1 MKYSLLSLVFVAFI
15 SSAQEQVEDYYE
27 QANTAF
33 TENQLDDSYI
43 FLKNSLQKDPNH
55 LPSKILMGK
64 VLALSFYYEDAI
76 DVLYESLQ
84 AGADPNLI
92 IEFLAN
98 SLLAQ
103 KRYDDIIAL
112 SDIGLSKKNRAVLY
126 ALKGKSENRLEQ
138 PVQAQKYFEQALNT
152 SSTIAGVTDAY
163 AKFLL
168 EHNRLSEAKQFAL
181 KAVEL
186 ESSNAESVRT
196 LAAIYRREGNV
207 NAYVDALNQAL
218 MIDKDQPLVLR
229 DLVTAYIRLNQA
241 ENAKR
246 VIESILE
253 SSPNDPMAKFLF
265 SWANSQLGESDIA
278 QSTLEDLVNNLSLI
292 DADVMQNAHGLL
304 YINGMANLALG
315 NTDLAQQNLQNYV
328 NKQPNDLNASIL
340 LADLYAQ
347 EGNSA
352 TSIKLLEN
360 FKELT
365 LTNLKLSDKLC
376 NLYIEMNLTH
386 KCAFLLDQM
395 DENFSLVPDFISL
408 KAKLLAAQG
417 KPSEALNQ
425 MSQLE
430 NESEQIL
437 VDRALLSIQAGNY
450 ELAKSTLSKL
460 IENAELPNDYKNLLA
475 SVHIKEGDN
484 SEAKA
489 LLDDILSSN
498 PSHFS
503 ALFNLA
509 TVNANLGNYGLAKT
523 SLETLHELRKNDS
536 NVVLMLAKLERRMG
550 NIDAALDYANE
561 AIVLDRNMTEA
572 KLELIAIYQFKG
584 DFESAISVI
593 NPIIKQEFLDPQYIA
608 LRANLFIQS
617 KQFDKASSDL
627 NVLFGIYSADSDSLF
642 DLAIMQRNAKDFSGA
657 LKSLDRAIE
666 LSPKKYPL
674 YRDKTN
680 LFIQTQQFD
689 KASASLEITI
699 DKFGHTPDTYL
710 FKGHLAMVENDPKEA
725 AELYYK
731 SVEQDNF
738 FSLALVQLYGMA
750 TSGYKEQEFVSLME
764 SIIVPAARTDM
775 HRHLLADFYLLNKQN
790 AKAKPHYLAII
801 KHGQYKFTPQVMNNL
816 ANIYM
821 QEEEYETAMDLSLKA
836 HNKQPNDPAILDT
849 YGWSLVKLGKFDEGL
864 SYLRQ
869 SFAMNTAD
877 PAIRFHIAVALSKL
891 NRIAEA
897 KRELTN
903 LLENFDM
910 FEDRDEAQA
919 LLNSL

>member
-1 MKYSLLSLVFVAFI
+1 MKYSLFSLIFFAFI

-27 QANTAF
+27 KANTAF

-112 SDIGLSKKNRAVLY
+112 SDKGLSKKNKSVLY
-126 ALKGKSENRLEQ
+126 ALKAKSENRLGQ
-138 PVQAQKYFEQALNT
+138 TVQAQQYFDQALNT
-152 SSTIAGVTDAY
+152 SNTIAAVTDAY

-168 EHNRLSEAKQFAL
+168 EHNRLDEAKQYAL
-181 KAVEL
+181 KAVDL
-186 ESSNAESVRT
+186 DTSNAESVRT
-196 LAAIYRREGNV
+196 LAAIYRREGDINS
-207 NAYVDALNQAL
+207 YVGSLNKALS
-218 MIDKDQPLVLR
+218 IDKDQPLVLR

-241 ENAKR
+241 DKAKS

-253 SSPNDPMAKFLF
+253 SSPNDPMAKFLY
-265 SWANSQLGESDIA
+265 SWANSQLGEADIA
-278 QSTLEDLVNNLSLI
+278 QSTLEELVNNLSLI
-292 DADVMQNAHGLL
+292 DANVMQNADGLM

-328 NKQPNDLNASIL
+328 NKQPKDLNASIL

-347 EGNSA
+347 QGNSA

-360 FKELT
+360 FKDLT
-365 LTNLKLSDKLC
+365 LTNLKLADRLC

-395 DENFSLVPDFISL
+395 AEEFSLVPEFISL

-425 MSQLE
+425 MNQLE

-437 VDRALLSIQAGNY
+437 LDRALLSIQASNY
-450 ELAKSTLSKL
+450 ELAKTTLAKL

-484 SEAKA
+484 TKAKA
-489 LLDDILSSN
+489 LLNDILSSN

-503 ALFNLA
+503 ALFNLS

-523 SLETLHELRKNDS
+523 SLESLHELRKNDS
-536 NVVLMLAKLERRMG
+536 NVVLMLAKLERKMG

-561 AIVLDRNMTEA
+561 AIVLDRNMIEA
-572 KLELIAIYQFKG
+572 KLELISIYQLKG
-584 DFESAISVI
+584 DYESAVSVI
-593 NPIIKQEFLDPQYIA
+593 NPIVKQEFLDPKYIA
-608 LRANLFIQS
+608 IRANLFIQS
-617 KQFDKASSDL
+617 KQLEKAVPDL
-627 NVLFGIYSADSDSLF
+627 NVLFGIFSSDSDSLF
-642 DLAIMQRNAKDFSGA
+642 DLAIMQRNANDFDGA
-657 LKSLDRAIE
+657 LKSLNRAIE

-680 LFIQTQQFD
+680 LFIQTQQFT
-689 KASASLEITI
+689 KASASLKTTI
-699 DKFGHTPDTYL
+699 DAFGHTADTYL
-710 FKGHLAMVENDPKEA
+710 FKGHLAMVENTPEEA
-725 AELYYK
+725 AGFYYQ
-731 SVEQDNF
+731 SIEQDNF
-738 FSLALVQLYGMA
+738 FSLALVQLYGLA
-750 TSGYKEQEFVSLME
+750 TSGFKEQEFVSLME
-764 SIIVPAARTDM
+764 SIIVPSAKTDL
-775 HRHLLADFYLLNKQN
+775 HRHLLADFYLLKKEN

-801 KHGQYKFTPQVMNNL
+801 KHGRYKFAPQVMNNL
-816 ANIYM
+816 ATIYLD
-821 QEEEYETAMDLSLKA
+821 EEEYETAMDLSLTA

-877 PAIRFHIAVALSKL
+877 PAIRFHIGFALSKL
-891 NRIAEA
+891 NRTAEA

-903 LLENFDM
+903 LLENFEK
-910 FEDRDEAQA
+910 FENRDEAQA
-919 LLNSL
+919 LLDSL